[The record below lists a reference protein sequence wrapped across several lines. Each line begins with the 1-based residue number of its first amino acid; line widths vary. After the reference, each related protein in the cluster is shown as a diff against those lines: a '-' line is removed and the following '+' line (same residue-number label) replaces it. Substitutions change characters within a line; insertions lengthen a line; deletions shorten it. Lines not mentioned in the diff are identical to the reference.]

1 MSSTIEAVVLKLL
14 EQESSDEILELKKAI
29 LRRIASE
36 TEIVPP
42 RVPAPQSITEIGGYI
57 NLLRKSARKDKNGD
71 CDEQMLLQFLASTLG
86 LPRPSYG

>member
-42 RVPAPQSITEIGGYI
+42 RVPAPQSITEIG
-57 NLLRKSARKDKNGD
+57 
-71 CDEQMLLQFLASTLG
+71 
-86 LPRPSYG
+86 

>member
-57 NLLRKSARKDKNGD
+57 NLLRKSGRKDKNG
-71 CDEQMLLQFLASTLG
+71 DEQMLLQFLASTLG
-86 LPRPSYG
+86 LPRPSNG

>member
-42 RVPAPQSITEIGGYI
+42 RVPAPQS
-57 NLLRKSARKDKNGD
+57 KSGRKDKNGD

-86 LPRPSYG
+86 LPRPSNG

>member
-57 NLLRKSARKDKNGD
+57 LRKSARKDKNGD

-86 LPRPSYG
+86 LPRPSNG